1 MRHLFLLLFLSAF
14 CFKSYAGPGDSIIV
28 QAFTFGSNQDSTF
41 KFPSDTLQYQ
51 KILMYYTLK
60 CNPKN
65 NPACGQW
72 DYLTYT
78 YLYQPT
84 GTYDSSISQIDTFR
98 NPDSTIKKIDTVW
111 SVYEVNTRF
120 ELGRY
125 ITPYGIGLSLGN
137 GFTWVYDVT
146 DYGPLLHDSV
156 HLSAGNWQELLDLKF
171 VFIQGTPPR
180 KPYKVV
186 NLWNG
191 NFNYGLTPP
200 IDSAVKP
207 KNVLIDANAVNTRLK
222 VRVTGHGEDDSDCM
236 EFCGK
241 MNYFSVNG
249 VQRWSQFIWRNNC
262 AYNPVPAQ
270 GGTWIYQRANWCPGS
285 EVWTYDAELTPYV
298 TAGQNAL
305 LHYYFPPY
313 TYGTS
318 SSGNSIPYYAL
329 ETQLVYYNK
338 PNFTQDVAMERIVS
352 PTMDDYY
359 NQVNPICGSP
369 VVIIKNTGTTT
380 LTSCTISYG
389 MIGQTPVS
397 YNWTGS
403 LTFMDTVRVVL
414 PTPDYGN
421 FAAGNYFICTVSNPN
436 GGQDQYAYNNTMT
449 SQMAVPAEMPG
460 DFVVYLVTNNAAA
473 ENAWQITDPSGKVW
487 YSGSNFK
494 NASIYKDT
502 IHLPNGCYQFLLT
515 DAGQDGLSFFANN
528 DGNGSIGL
536 FSASKHIVL
545 KSFNPDFGAQ
555 ILFNFTT
562 NFPLSINQV
571 YTPKHIDIYP
581 NPGNGNI
588 YLDLTYLAGEDVNIQ
603 VYTTTGQKVLEKQI
617 GAESNIKADLDF
629 QNQPAGVYI
638 INVTSGDKVYT
649 EKYVLVK

>member
-1 MRHLFLLLFLSAF
+1 MKPLFILLFFSVV

-28 QAFTFGSNQDSTF
+28 QTFTFGSKQDSMF

-51 KILMYYTLK
+51 KILMLYTLK

-65 NPACGQW
+65 NPECGQW

-78 YLYQPT
+78 YLLQPT
-84 GTYDSSISQIDTFR
+84 GAFDSSIAKIDTIR
-98 NPDSTIKKIDTVW
+98 NADSSIKKIDTTWNVN
-111 SVYEVNTRF
+111 EINTRY

-125 ITPYGIGLSLGN
+125 ITPYGINLSLGN

-146 DYGPLLHDSV
+146 DYGSLLHDSV

-207 KNVLIDANAVNTRLK
+207 KNVMIDPNAINTRLK

-249 VQRWSQFIWRNNC
+249 TQRWSQLVWRDNC

-305 LHYYFPPY
+305 LHYYFPKY
-313 TYGTS
+313 TYGSS

-329 ETQLVYYNK
+329 ETQLVYYEK
-338 PNFTQDVAMERIVS
+338 PNFTNDVAMERIITPS
-352 PTMDDYY
+352 LDDYY

-369 VVIIKNTGTTT
+369 VILIKNTGTST

-389 MIGQTPVS
+389 MIGQPPAT

-403 LTFMDTVRVVL
+403 LAFMDTVRVVL
-414 PTPDYGN
+414 PVPDYGN

-436 GGQDQYAYNNTMT
+436 GVADEYSYNNTMA
-449 SQMAVPAEMPG
+449 SQMAMPAVLPG
-460 DFVVYLVTNNAAA
+460 DFVVYLVTNSAAA
-473 ENAWQITDPSGKVW
+473 ENAWQITDAYGKVW
-487 YSGSNFK
+487 YSKSNLK
-494 NASIYKDT
+494 NNTIYKDT
-502 IHLPNGCYQFLLT
+502 VHLPNGCFQFLLT
-515 DAGQDGLSFFANN
+515 DVQQDGLSFFANN
-528 DGNGSIGL
+528 DGNGSIAL
-536 FSASKHIVL
+536 FGADQIRVL
-545 KSFNPDFGAQ
+545 KRFNADFGAQ
-555 ILFNFTT
+555 VLYNFTT
-562 NFPLSINQV
+562 NFPLAIKETPV
-571 YTPKHIDIYP
+571 PKHIDIYP

-588 YLDLTYLAGEDVNIQ
+588 YMDISYLIGQNINIQ
-603 VYTTTGQKVLEKQI
+603 VYTMTGQKVAEKRI
-617 GAESNIKADLDF
+617 AAGDNIQANLDF
-629 QNQPAGVYI
+629 QAQPAGVYLINI
-638 INVTSGDKVYT
+638 IAGDKVFT